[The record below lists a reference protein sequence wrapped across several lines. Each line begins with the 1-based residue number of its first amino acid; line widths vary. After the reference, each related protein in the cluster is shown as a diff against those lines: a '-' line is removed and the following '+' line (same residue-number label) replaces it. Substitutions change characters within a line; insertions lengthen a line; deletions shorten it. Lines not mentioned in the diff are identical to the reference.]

1 MENPVFQN
9 VFSRFI
15 QLYFGHKSN
24 CIFWI
29 QPQNVLTTELAV
41 F

>member
-1 MENPVFQN
+1 MESHIFQI
-9 VFSRFI
+9 VFSRLI